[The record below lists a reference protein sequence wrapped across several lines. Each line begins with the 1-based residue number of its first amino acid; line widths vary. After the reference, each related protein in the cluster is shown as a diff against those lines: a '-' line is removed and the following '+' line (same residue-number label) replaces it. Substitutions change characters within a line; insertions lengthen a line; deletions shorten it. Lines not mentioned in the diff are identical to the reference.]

1 MADQAPIEETPDN
14 AAADAT
20 QQTTEDAQTQ
30 QQIVD
35 WEKRYNDLRPQYD
48 RTTQEAAQYR
58 SLVEG
63 LHSEDP
69 DTRRQA
75 AEALGLQLTEEDAA
89 DEFEQ
94 VEQPL
99 TRAEFEQFLREQQNQ
114 AQEQERA
121 QQVRQIVDAQL
132 QEWGLD
138 EEDGN
143 DVLAY
148 AIHAL
153 PRTDEGLPDVWAAYE
168 RFQQRE
174 TARQKAWR
182 ESKRAP
188 HMSPVGTSGTQ
199 TPNLDN
205 RQERQEWMA
214 NQLLA
219 NEQA

>member
-1 MADQAPIEETPDN
+1 MAEEQAPVEGTPEETP
-14 AAADAT
+14 APEQE
-20 QQTTEDAQTQ
+20 QQTQSV
-30 QQIVD
+30 VD
-35 WEKRYNDLRPQYD
+35 YEKRYSDLRPQYD
-48 RTTQEAAQYR
+48 RTVAEVQQYKTALEDLR
-58 SLVEG
+58 SD
-63 LHSEDP
+63 DP

-75 AEALGLQLTEEDAA
+75 AEALGLQLAEEAA
-89 DEFEQ
+89 EEFEQ

-99 TRAEFEQFLREQQNQ
+99 TRAEFQQFLQEQQAQ
-114 AQEQERA
+114 SQEQERA
-121 QQVRQIVDAQL
+121 QQVRTVVDAQL

-153 PRTDEGLPDVWAAYE
+153 PRTDEGYPDVWAAYE
-168 RFQQRE
+168 RFQKRDQ
-174 TARQKAWR
+174 ARQKAWR

-188 HMSPVGTSGTQ
+188 HMSPVGTAGTQ

-205 RQERQEWMA
+205 RQERQDWMA
-214 NQLLA
+214 SQLMA